1 MADETAS
8 ETAGGAASGDGLS
21 GAGDSREVDS
31 RDWWD
36 YRPVFSTVDKGGR
49 ITGLAPGERP
59 GQLTGRLLISS
70 ALCFIG
76 WGIASLLGTSLLCGG
91 TSAPAGSCA
100 VDVPGEVPVGWA
112 IVAAIIGGYLTLF
125 VTTDVTEQARQE
137 FGQRRV
143 ASFLRSAPLLAGLVA
158 GAAISV
164 VTALRIDTAETI
176 RRTTQGLVGTEAIA
190 ISAALAILAGLWWI
204 AVVLRLPGALLH
216 AHRRQTTI
224 ERLRRDGHRYDGQ
237 VRLGD
242 IIYWLGNNPELHVT
256 IEYDSP
262 AGHHQRRARMRT
274 SPDRV
279 PVDGSRVIV
288 YDDLRGDVHVELN
301 RAARPAWAPEARY
314 TPSE

>member
-1 MADETAS
+1 
-8 ETAGGAASGDGLS
+8 ASGDGVQ
-21 GAGDSREVDS
+21 GDVDS

-36 YRPVFSTVDKGGR
+36 HRPVFSTVDKGGR

-59 GQLTGRLLISS
+59 GRLTGRLLISS

-100 VDVPGEVPVGWA
+100 VDVPGDVPVVWA
-112 IVAAIIGGYLTLF
+112 IVAAVVGGYLTLF
-125 VTTDVTEQARQE
+125 VTTDVTEQARQR
-137 FGQRRV
+137 FGQRRA
-143 ASFLRSAPLLAGLVA
+143 ASFLRSAPLLTGLLV

-176 RRTTQGLVGTEAIA
+176 RRTTQGLIGTEAIA
-190 ISAALAILAGLWWI
+190 ISAALAVLAGLWWV

-216 AHRRQTTI
+216 AYQRQTTI
-224 ERLRRDGHRYDGQ
+224 DRLRRDGRRYDGQ

-242 IIYWLGNNPELHVT
+242 IVYWLGNNPELNVT

-262 AGHHQRRARMRT
+262 AGHHQRRARLRT

-279 PVDGSRVIV
+279 PTDGSRVIV
-288 YDDLRGDVHVELN
+288 YDDLRGDVHVELD
-301 RAARPAWAPEARY
+301 RAAGPVWAPEARY

>member
-1 MADETAS
+1 MAGDAV
-8 ETAGGAASGDGLS
+8 GGVASGDGVQ
-21 GAGDSREVDS
+21 GDVDS

-36 YRPVFSTVDKGGR
+36 HRPVFSTVDKGGR
-49 ITGLAPGERP
+49 ITGLAPSERP
-59 GQLTGRLLISS
+59 GRLTGRLLISS

-100 VDVPGEVPVGWA
+100 VDVPGDVPVVWA
-112 IVAAIIGGYLTLF
+112 IVAAVVGGYLTLF
-125 VTTDVTEQARQE
+125 VTTDVTEQARQR
-137 FGQRRV
+137 FGQRRA
-143 ASFLRSAPLLAGLVA
+143 ASFLRSAPLLAGLFA

-176 RRTTQGLVGTEAIA
+176 RRTTQGLIGTEAIA
-190 ISAALAILAGLWWI
+190 ISAALAVLAGLWWV
-204 AVVLRLPGALLH
+204 AVMLRLPGALLH
-216 AHRRQTTI
+216 AYQRQTTI
-224 ERLRRDGHRYDGQ
+224 DRLRRDGRRYGGQ

-242 IIYWLGNNPELHVT
+242 IVYWLGNNPELNVT

-279 PVDGSRVIV
+279 PTDGSRVIV
-288 YDDLRGDVHVELN
+288 YDDLRGDVHVELD
-301 RAARPAWAPEARY
+301 RAAGPVWAPEARY